1 MSRYLALILLALVVG
16 TWIASVHSG
25 GGSSSIAASE
35 GDAFPV
41 DRSAECRWTGT
52 PIKIDGQA
60 DEEAWSKAQVLQNFV
75 AYWAKRKPKTGTKAR
90 LLWDDKYLYFTADME
105 DTDLYADIKE
115 RNGMTWTNDV
125 FELFFKPKQD
135 RLVYYEFQVNA
146 ANTPLELFFPSRG
159 SGGYQRFAPLT
170 RLGMESAV
178 KLDGTLNNWEDQDK
192 GWTVEGRIP
201 WTAFAATGGKPKPG
215 DKWRFSL
222 CRYDY
227 SAAFDHPELS
237 STSPLTVSD
246 FHRYED
252 FGELTFVGPAE

>member
-1 MSRYLALILLALVVG
+1 
-16 TWIASVHSG
+16 
-25 GGSSSIAASE
+25 
-35 GDAFPV
+35 
-41 DRSAECRWTGT
+41 
-52 PIKIDGQA
+52 
-60 DEEAWSKAQVLQNFV
+60 
-75 AYWAKRKPKTGTKAR
+75 
-90 LLWDDKYLYFTADME
+90 
-105 DTDLYADIKE
+105 
-115 RNGMTWTNDV
+115 
-125 FELFFKPKQD
+125 
-135 RLVYYEFQVNA
+135 
-146 ANTPLELFFPSRG
+146 
-159 SGGYQRFAPLT
+159 
-170 RLGMESAV
+170 MESAV

-201 WTAFAATGGKPKPG
+201 WTAFAATGGKPKSG

>member
-1 MSRYLALILLALVVG
+1 MSRNLALILLVLVVG
-16 TWIASVHSG
+16 TWIAGIHSG
-25 GGSSSIAASE
+25 GGSSSIAAP
-35 GDAFPV
+35 GDDAVPV
-41 DRSAECRWTGT
+41 DRSAECRWAGT

-135 RLVYYEFQVNA
+135 RLAYYEFQVNA

-170 RLGMESAV
+170 RLGMQAAGQ
-178 KLDGTLNNWEDQDK
+178 LAGTLKQWPDPDK
-192 GWTVEGRIP
+192 GWTG
-201 WTAFAATGGKPKPG
+201 AARGT
-215 DKWRFSL
+215 WR
-222 CRYDY
+222 RW
-227 SAAFDHPELS
+227 
-237 STSPLTVSD
+237 
-246 FHRYED
+246 
-252 FGELTFVGPAE
+252 